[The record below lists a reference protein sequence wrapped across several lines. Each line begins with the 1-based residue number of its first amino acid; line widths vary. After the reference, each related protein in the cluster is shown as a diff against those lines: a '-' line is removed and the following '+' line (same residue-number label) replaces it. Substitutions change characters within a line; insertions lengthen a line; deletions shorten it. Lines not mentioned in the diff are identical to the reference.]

1 MRALSPSVRAT
12 LRLARVPG
20 LLLPVLLLSGCI
32 NLVPVPIMGE
42 VEEAKALARTFRSQL
57 PQVREQ
63 LQKERDV
70 AQNLTITLEESAQ
83 LQPGVF
89 RDKFNGY
96 IDQLVA
102 IRTKRREIDA
112 VVRQQLW
119 QSSFVFAVQQ
129 DALKDIRGE
138 LARSQSWIELAQEVR
153 LRAELGRTKDFPEFS
168 RLSHELN
175 TFLADTG
182 EDPLGNQL
190 RTLFEEYRFGEAEIG
205 N

>member
-1 MRALSPSVRAT
+1 MLRRSAPAIVRLGRLSA
-12 LRLARVPG
+12 
-20 LLLPVLLLSGCI
+20 LLLPALLLSGCI

-42 VEEAKALARTFRSQL
+42 LEEAKALARTFRSQL

-83 LQPGVF
+83 LQPAVF

-102 IRTKRREIDA
+102 IRTKRREIEA

-119 QSSFVFAVQQ
+119 QSSFVYAVQQ
-129 DALKDIRGE
+129 DALKDTGSE
-138 LARSQSWIELAQEVR
+138 LARTQSWIELAQEIR
-153 LRAELGRTKDFPEFS
+153 LRADLGRTKDFPEFAT
-168 RLSHELN
+168 LSHELN

-190 RTLFEEYRFGEAEIG
+190 RALFEEYRFGENEIG